1 MHSSTIWRKVAEFRK
16 MFGLHPNEAK
26 VAGVSLDPIV
36 VLERCRD
43 GGESSDRPRELS
55 GRRAC
60 KRAPSSTPT
69 RKGMGEE
76 GQPDDEDNQAKQGE
90 ATMSL
95 HQWEK
100 KVLEAPG
107 AEEHVNEMEDEQ
119 RLAAGLTALRE
130 EAGPTPADR
139 AHRSV
144 PTAHRRH

>member
-1 MHSSTIWRKVAEFRK
+1 
-16 MFGLHPNEAK
+16 
-26 VAGVSLDPIV
+26 
-36 VLERCRD
+36 
-43 GGESSDRPRELS
+43 
-55 GRRAC
+55 
-60 KRAPSSTPT
+60 
-69 RKGMGEE
+69 MGEE